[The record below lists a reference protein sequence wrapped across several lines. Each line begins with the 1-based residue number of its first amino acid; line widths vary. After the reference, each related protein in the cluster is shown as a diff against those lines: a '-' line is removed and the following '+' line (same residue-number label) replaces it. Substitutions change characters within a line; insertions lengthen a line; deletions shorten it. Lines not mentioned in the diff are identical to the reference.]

1 MLTVI
6 SMFAN
11 EMTCSDRLRCG
22 EIKDACIH
30 GYFLILVLFV
40 WINDNNIL
48 NKLFHTFLDT
58 RTSNECPFF
67 RAIYRL

>member
-40 WINDNNIL
+40 SINDNNI
-48 NKLFHTFLDT
+48 
-58 RTSNECPFF
+58 